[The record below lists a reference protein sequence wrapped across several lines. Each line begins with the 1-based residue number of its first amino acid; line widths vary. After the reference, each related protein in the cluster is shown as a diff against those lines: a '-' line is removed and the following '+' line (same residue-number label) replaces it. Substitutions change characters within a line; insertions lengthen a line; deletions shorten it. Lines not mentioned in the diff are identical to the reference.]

1 MNFTQKVVVTAVV
14 LGIGAGGVYAS
25 RGVWRPMVEEA
36 RRPTLPQ
43 ALPYKPTTTS
53 VATTVPTS
61 TKAKPQK
68 PVTTAPTTTPS
79 STQGQNPFVFTGT
92 RPESMN
98 LAVPFVSQAPK
109 QNWAMPYQEACE
121 EASLLMVKNFLQGHT
136 ALTVDQ
142 ADTAILDLIAYETAQ
157 GDPADITLRRLSEV
171 ARTYFHLQPTIRAVT
186 SVEELKN
193 AVANGFPV
201 IIPADGKALKN
212 PNFHNGGPPYHML
225 VVKGYLKDG
234 RLITNDPGTRK
245 GADYVY
251 DPALLFGALHDW
263 NGGDVPNGEKVALVL
278 LPQ

>member
-1 MNFTQKVVVTAVV
+1 MNFTQKVLVTVVV

-36 RRPTLPQ
+36 QRPTLPV
-43 ALPYKPTTTS
+43 ALPYKPATSS

-61 TKAKPQK
+61 TKPKPQK
-68 PVTTAPTTTPS
+68 PAATQPIVTPS
-79 STQGQNPFVFTGT
+79 STQGQNPFAFKGT
-92 RPESMN
+92 RPASIN
-98 LAVPFVSQAPK
+98 LAVPFLSQAPK

-121 EASLLMVKNFLQGHT
+121 EASLLMVKNFLQART
-136 ALTVDQ
+136 TLSADE
-142 ADTAILDLIAYETAQ
+142 ADTAILDLVAYETSQ
-157 GDPADITLRRLSEV
+157 GDPADIPLARLSEV
-171 ARTYFHLQPTIRAVT
+171 ARQYFRLEPTMYELT

-201 IIPADGKALKN
+201 IVPAYGKALKN

-225 VVKGYLKDG
+225 VVKGYLSDG

-251 DPALLFGALHDW
+251 DPTLFFGALHDW

-278 LPQ
+278 SPH